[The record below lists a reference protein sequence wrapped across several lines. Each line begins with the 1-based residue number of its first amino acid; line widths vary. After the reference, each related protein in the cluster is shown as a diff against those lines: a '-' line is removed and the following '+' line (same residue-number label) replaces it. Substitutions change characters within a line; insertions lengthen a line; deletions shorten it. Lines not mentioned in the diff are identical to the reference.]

1 MIKTK
6 KKKGVLK
13 RIIASLTVAVM
24 AAAEF
29 VSYVPAIHASAEN
42 IVGTDVLGHLS
53 TNAPLWGNYNMTEQ
67 EDIQKIYLGSRD
79 DDHVLFCI
87 EPYTS
92 LHYGDD
98 YTQDMADNYWNNTL
112 SADQR
117 KAAGIVMYYGWYSHK
132 SDAYYAAT
140 QLLLWEVIGFN
151 TYYSGN
157 YANTA
162 PIRDAVTFGFN
173 TSKRSGCDEL
183 VDYFTATSV
192 SLSEVKTAYNKI
204 LENCKTHD
212 ELSKL
217 TCSYA
222 SSADSVS
229 HKRELVYS
237 SADSRYECSFTL
249 SSEQSSMWDRYNCTA
264 AINSTAGLNAVKS
277 GSKVTVYSSTPF
289 AGNKTVKVASKTGG
303 GNGVKIYARG
313 SSYQTTIY
321 GGSAYAPGSA
331 RYMTFYVDQNK
342 IAGSIDIKKV
352 FLTSDGSPVP
362 ENFYSKC
369 SFRLKNS
376 SGKYITLTQKSSSA
390 GEYSYKGNTS
400 SASGATVIKLGTS
413 SKTAKIDDLPV
424 GDYTVEEML
433 TGNIFK
439 AAAVTKNAN
448 VKAASS
454 VTVTFENTEMSG
466 ELEITKTADNGDLL
480 EGVRFNVTGTSLSGR
495 KVSLSGTTDKNGKLL
510 FKKIPVG
517 TYTVTEDAK
526 SVTVGFLTADSQ
538 TVNITA
544 DDTARIKFINIEK
557 TGNIRIN
564 KTSED
569 GYNAQRK
576 FRLTWTENGGSKS
589 KTAQTNANGIAEF
602 KGLFVYNRDGSKI
615 SYTVSEIDVPDR
627 YTAPKPQTVTL
638 TDGGTVDLTTDLEFY
653 NAPVK
658 GSIRINKT
666 SDDGYNGGREFQ
678 LTWTDGAKHTLT
690 AKTDSKGIAV
700 FRDLYVY
707 SQSDNSDSKIVYTIS
722 EINVP
727 EKYYVPDPWTGTLRS
742 DGVTDLTTD
751 VYFANVSKKGSIE
764 VRKQSEDKLV
774 QGVEIRLSWIEKGKA
789 KSLVQLTDA
798 NGYTAFSDLLVYDPE
813 TLEKIVYTAEEMNT
827 DEKYVVPQKIGITL
841 PDNGESRDITASET
855 IDNILKKFTVEVVK
869 TDAETGNAQGD
880 GTLAGAVY
888 GLYHDGELV
897 DTYTTDENGH
907 IKTKEY
913 FCGNYTIKEIEPSEG
928 YLLDETEYDV
938 GAEAKKYTVEHNAIS
953 KTVAEQTIK
962 GNIAIVKHTDNG
974 DTQIETPEV
983 GAEFEIYLK
992 SAGSYENAK
1001 DSEKDYLTTD
1011 KNGYAKSKDMPY
1023 GVYVVHQVVGAD
1035 GSEKIADFE
1044 VVITENGKTY
1054 RYIINNKA
1062 FESYVK
1068 IVKADAE
1075 TGKTIAYA
1083 GAEFE
1088 IYDSEG
1094 NKISMTVTYPTLQV
1108 IDTFCTDSTGSLVTP
1123 DVLPYG
1129 DYTLVEVTAPYGY
1142 VADRTPVPFTISE
1155 ETAQVEQ
1162 EIRIVRVV
1170 KSDVPQKGRITVQKT
1185 GEVFSTVTKQ
1195 DNMYTPVFT
1204 SGNLAGAVFE
1214 IRAAEDIMTAD
1225 GTVRL
1230 KKGDLA
1236 ATLTTDKNGYA
1247 ESEEL
1252 YLGKYTVTELTAPFG
1267 HVLNTDIQTVELVYA
1282 GQEAAV
1288 ADTLGTEFFNAYQS
1302 VRIRLAKIMEHDDVY
1317 NVGGKYD
1324 VKNVTFGLFAAEE
1337 IEAADGKK
1345 IPINGLV
1352 QVVSV
1357 GEDMTAEFNA
1367 KIPFGKYYVQEISTD
1382 EKYVICHEKYLV
1394 AFEYAGQDI
1403 QTVDIDCGTFKNVL
1417 KRGTVHGKKRSENG
1431 EPLANA
1437 VFGIFHADCE
1447 NFAADNAIATST
1459 SDENGSFAFE
1469 NIPYGK
1475 YIVAEIAAPTGYVF
1489 SDKKYDVVIDED
1501 GDVVEMTAENK
1512 PMTLKISKH
1521 DVYGKELAGAQIRLI
1536 DSEGNTVDEW
1546 ISDGTDHVVTK
1557 LPAGKYTLREVASP
1571 EGYVI
1576 STDIDFEIDV
1586 YNVVT
1591 VENVEALSVD
1601 ENGIPTITM
1610 IDDATKVSI
1619 SKQDITSGEEL
1630 PGATLQ
1636 IIDDNGEVVEEWIS
1650 SDKPHLIEGKLIAGK
1665 TYTLHEEV
1673 APDGYIVATDI
1684 QFTVNED
1691 GTVTEVI
1698 MKDERIPEKP
1708 KTPDDHTPKTGEDM
1722 PCGSL
1727 LIALVCA
1734 LAMIIIRKI
1743 QRKEDVYE
1751 N

>member
-1 MIKTK
+1 MPQ
-6 KKKGVLK
+6 
-13 RIIASLTVAVM
+13 SL
-24 AAAEF
+24 
-29 VSYVPAIHASAEN
+29 I
-42 IVGTDVLGHLS
+42 
-53 TNAPLWGNYNMTEQ
+53 
-67 EDIQKIYLGSRD
+67 
-79 DDHVLFCI
+79 
-87 EPYTS
+87 
-92 LHYGDD
+92 
-98 YTQDMADNYWNNTL
+98 
-112 SADQR
+112 
-117 KAAGIVMYYGWYSHK
+117 
-132 SDAYYAAT
+132 
-140 QLLLWEVIGFN
+140 
-151 TYYSGN
+151 
-157 YANTA
+157 
-162 PIRDAVTFGFN
+162 
-173 TSKRSGCDEL
+173 TSK
-183 VDYFTATSV
+183 T
-192 SLSEVKTAYNKI
+192 
-204 LENCKTHD
+204 
-212 ELSKL
+212 
-217 TCSYA
+217 
-222 SSADSVS
+222 
-229 HKRELVYS
+229 VY
-237 SADSRYECSFTL
+237 D
-249 SSEQSSMWDRYNCTA
+249 D
-264 AINSTAGLNAVKS
+264 GS
-277 GSKVTVYSSTPF
+277 GSKHWRIEARDHNGDMAGVVINNSSDGKDSTAMNMYSFRITQTDVTFSLIKLTKDTQKAVGKSPVDNSSAVYGVYSDSACTKMVAQITIGSDGRGSVKLSNGTYYAKEIKAPTGYSLDTTVYTLKANDTINVSEDYLYGSIVI
-289 AGNKTVKVASKTGG
+289 NKTAEDGIIGGREFKVTW
-303 GNGVKIYARG
+303 
-313 SSYQTTIY
+313 T
-321 GGSAYAPGSA
+321 
-331 RYMTFYVDQNK
+331 D
-342 IAGSIDIKKV
+342 
-352 FLTSDGSPVP
+352 L
-362 ENFYSKC
+362 
-369 SFRLKNS
+369 
-376 SGKYITLTQKSSSA
+376 GKSH
-390 GEYSYKGNTS
+390 
-400 SASGATVIKLGTS
+400 
-413 SKTAKIDDLPV
+413 SKTAK
-424 GDYTVEEML
+424 
-433 TGNIFK
+433 
-439 AAAVTKNAN
+439 
-448 VKAASS
+448 
-454 VTVTFENTEMSG
+454 
-466 ELEITKTADNGDLL
+466 
-480 EGVRFNVTGTSLSGR
+480 
-495 KVSLSGTTDKNGKLL
+495 
-510 FKKIPVG
+510 
-517 TYTVTEDAK
+517 
-526 SVTVGFLTADSQ
+526 
-538 TVNITA
+538 
-544 DDTARIKFINIEK
+544 
-557 TGNIRIN
+557 
-564 KTSED
+564 
-569 GYNAQRK
+569 
-576 FRLTWTENGGSKS
+576 
-589 KTAQTNANGIAEF
+589 TN
-602 KGLFVYNRDGSKI
+602 
-615 SYTVSEIDVPDR
+615 
-627 YTAPKPQTVTL
+627 
-638 TDGGTVDLTTDLEFY
+638 
-653 NAPVK
+653 
-658 GSIRINKT
+658 
-666 SDDGYNGGREFQ
+666 
-678 LTWTDGAKHTLT
+678 
-690 AKTDSKGIAV
+690 SKGIAV
-700 FRDLYVY
+700 FDDLRVY
-707 SQSDNSDSKIVYTIS
+707 DMSSGKAISYTVA
-722 EINVP
+722 EINVESRYITP
-727 EKYYVPDPWTGTLRS
+727 KAKNVTLTS
-742 DGVTDLTTD
+742 GDKDLTVTMQFD
-751 VYFANVSKKGSIE
+751 NVSKKGSIKIN
-764 VRKQSEDKLV
+764 KQSDDGDNGGRTFV
-774 QGVEIRLSWIEKGKA
+774 VTGNGKSYTIKTSNSGIA
-789 KSLVQLTDA
+789 QLNDIP
-798 NGYTAFSDLLVYDPE
+798 VYDSSNNKIKY
-813 TLEKIVYTAEEMNT
+813 TISEKNVPI
-827 DEKYVVPQKIGITL
+827 KYVVPADQTVTL
-841 PDNGESRDITASET
+841 TADATTEAVFN
-855 IDNILKKFTVEVVK
+855 NILKKFTVEVVK
-869 TDAETGNAQGD
+869 ADAETDNAQGD

-913 FCGNYTIKEIEPSEG
+913 VCGNYTIKEIEPSEG

-938 GAEAKKYTVEHNAIS
+938 GAEAKKYTIEHNAIS
-953 KTVAEQTIK
+953 KTVAEQPIK

-1011 KNGYAKSKDMPY
+1011 ENGYAKSKDMPY
-1023 GVYVVHQVVGAD
+1023 GVYIVHQVKGAD

-1062 FESYVK
+1062 FESYVR

-1094 NKISMTVTYPTLQV
+1094 NKVSMTVTYPTLQV
-1108 IDTFCTDSTGSLVTP
+1108 IDTFCTDSTGSLITP

-1129 DYTLVEVTAPYGY
+1129 EYTLVEVTAPYGY
-1142 VADRTPVPFTISE
+1142 VADSTPVPFTISE
-1155 ETAQVEQ
+1155 ETAQTEQ

-1185 GEVFSTVTKQ
+1185 GEVFLTVTKQ

-1225 GTVRL
+1225 GTLRL

-1247 ESEEL
+1247 ESGEL

-1267 HVLNTDIQTVELVYA
+1267 YVLNTDIQTVELVYA

-1288 ADTLGTEFFNAYQS
+1288 ADTLGTEFFNAYQG
-1302 VRIRLAKIMEHDDVY
+1302 VRIHLAKFMEHDDLY

-1337 IEAADGKK
+1337 MTAADGKK

-1367 KIPFGKYYVQEISTD
+1367 NIPFGKYYVQEIATD
-1382 EKYVICHEKYLV
+1382 EKYVISGEKYLV

-1417 KRGTVHGKKRSENG
+1417 KRGSVHGKKCSENG

-1447 NFAADNAIATST
+1447 NFVADNAIATST
-1459 SDENGSFAFE
+1459 SDENGSFSFD

-1489 SDKKYDVVIDED
+1489 SDAKYDVVIDED
-1501 GDVVEMTAENK
+1501 GDVVEISAENK
-1512 PMTLKISKH
+1512 PMTLNISKR
-1521 DVYGKELAGAQIRLI
+1521 DVYGKELAGAQMQLI

-1576 STDIDFEIDV
+1576 STDIVFEIDV

-1610 IDDATKVSI
+1610 VDDTTKVSI
-1619 SKQDITSGEEL
+1619 SKQDITNGKEL

-1636 IIDDNGEVVEEWIS
+1636 IIDYNGEVVEEWTS
-1650 SDKPHLIEGKLIAGK
+1650 SDTPHYIEGKLVAGK

-1684 QFTVNED
+1684 TFTVSED
-1691 GTVTEVI
+1691 GTVTEVV

-1734 LAMIIIRKI
+1734 SAMIIIRKI
-1743 QRKEDVYE
+1743 QRKEDVNE

>member
-1 MIKTK
+1 MPEK
-6 KKKGVLK
+6 KKNIFKRIGAGLLAGTCAFLMLVSDFSGVLTAAAASTSAK
-13 RIIASLTVAVM
+13 VEFPSADTVIAKAATLLGSPYNFGKKGYSDIYTPGNYGELSLDYVRGQGVDCSGLIYYTMTKLGFKTDGFDFQNPVPVDTMHWLTVNDSCTVT
-24 AAAEF
+24 
-29 VSYVPAIHASAEN
+29 YN
-42 IVGTDVLGHLS
+42 GT
-53 TNAPLWGNYNMTEQ
+53 
-67 EDIQKIYLGSRD
+67 
-79 DDHVLFCI
+79 
-87 EPYTS
+87 
-92 LHYGDD
+92 
-98 YTQDMADNYWNNTL
+98 
-112 SADQR
+112 
-117 KAAGIVMYYGWYSHK
+117 
-132 SDAYYAAT
+132 
-140 QLLLWEVIGFN
+140 
-151 TYYSGN
+151 
-157 YANTA
+157 
-162 PIRDAVTFGFN
+162 
-173 TSKRSGCDEL
+173 TSKVNIENRNVPSDKRPYWQRSDG
-183 VDYFTATSV
+183 TTITPGSV
-192 SLSEVKTAYNKI
+192 VIAQNPGGIDHAWLYIGKF
-204 LENCKTHD
+204 
-212 ELSKL
+212 
-217 TCSYA
+217 
-222 SSADSVS
+222 
-229 HKRELVYS
+229 
-237 SADSRYECSFTL
+237 DSRAQVVEYL
-249 SSEQSSMWDRYNCTA
+249 KKIGVPQSLITSRTVYDD
-264 AINSTAGLNAVKS
+264 GS
-277 GSKVTVYSSTPF
+277 GSKHWRIEARDHNGDMAGVVINNSSDGKDSTAMNMYSFRITQTDVTFSLIKLTKDTQKAVGKSPVDNSSAVYGVYSDKSCTKKVAQITIGSDGRGSVKLSNGTYYAKEIKAPTGYSLDTTVYTLKANDTINVSEDYLYGSIVI
-289 AGNKTVKVASKTGG
+289 NKTAEDGIIGGREFKVTW
-303 GNGVKIYARG
+303 
-313 SSYQTTIY
+313 T
-321 GGSAYAPGSA
+321 
-331 RYMTFYVDQNK
+331 D
-342 IAGSIDIKKV
+342 
-352 FLTSDGSPVP
+352 L
-362 ENFYSKC
+362 
-369 SFRLKNS
+369 
-376 SGKYITLTQKSSSA
+376 GKSH
-390 GEYSYKGNTS
+390 
-400 SASGATVIKLGTS
+400 
-413 SKTAKIDDLPV
+413 SKTAKTNSKGIAVFDDLRV
-424 GDYTVEEML
+424 YDMSSGKAISYTVAEINVESRYVTPKAKNVTLTSGDKDLTVTMQFDNISKKGSIKINKQSDDGDNGDRTFVV
-433 TGNIFK
+433 TGNGKSYTIK
-439 AAAVTKNAN
+439 TSSSGIAQLNKIPVYDSSNNKIKYTISEKNVPIKYVVPADQTVTLTAD
-448 VKAASS
+448 A
-454 VTVTFENTEMSG
+454 TTDVTFEN
-466 ELEITKTADNGDLL
+466 
-480 EGVRFNVTGTSLSGR
+480 
-495 KVSLSGTTDKNGKLL
+495 KL
-510 FKKIPVG
+510 KKG
-517 TYTVTEDAK
+517 
-526 SVTVGFLTADSQ
+526 S
-538 TVNITA
+538 
-544 DDTARIKFINIEK
+544 IK
-557 TGNIRIN
+557 IN

-602 KGLFVYNRDGSKI
+602 KDLFVYNRDGSKI

-638 TDGGTVDLTTDLEFY
+638 TDGGTVELTTDLEFY

-678 LTWTDGAKHTLT
+678 LTWTDGEKHTLT

-764 VRKQSEDKLV
+764 VRKQSEDNLV

-798 NGYTAFSDLLVYDPE
+798 NGYTTFSDLLVYDPE

-855 IDNILKKFTVEVVK
+855 IDNILKKFTVKVVK

-888 GLYHDGELV
+888 GIYRGGELV
-897 DTYTTDENGH
+897 DSYTTDENGYFR
-907 IKTKEY
+907 TKEY
-913 FCGNYTIKEIEPSEG
+913 VCGNYTIKEIEPSEG

-938 GAEAKKYTVEHNAIS
+938 GAEAKKYTVEHNVIS
-953 KTVAEQTIK
+953 KTVSEQPIK

-992 SAGSYENAK
+992 SAGSYESAK
-1001 DSEKDYLTTD
+1001 DSEKDYLTTNE
-1011 KNGYAKSKDMPY
+1011 NGYAKSKDMPY

-1035 GSEKIADFE
+1035 GAEKIADFE
-1044 VVITENGKTY
+1044 VVIAENKKTY

-1068 IVKADAE
+1068 VVKADAE

-1094 NKISMTVTYPTLQV
+1094 NKVSMTVTYPAFQV

-1142 VADRTPVPFTISE
+1142 VADSTPVPFTISE
-1155 ETAQVEQ
+1155 ETVQVEQ
-1162 EIRIVRVV
+1162 EIRIARVV

-1195 DNMYTPVFT
+1195 DNMYTPVFGK
-1204 SGNLAGAVFE
+1204 GNLAGAVFE
-1214 IRAAEDIMTAD
+1214 IRAAEDIVTAD

-1230 KKGDLA
+1230 KKGDAA

-1247 ESEEL
+1247 ESGEL

-1267 HVLNTDIQTVELVYA
+1267 YVLNTDIQTVELVYA

-1288 ADTLGTEFFNAYQS
+1288 ADTLGTEFFNAYQG
-1302 VRIRLAKIMEHDDVY
+1302 VRIHLAKFMEHDDLY

-1337 IEAADGKK
+1337 IEAADGNKM
-1345 IPINGLV
+1345 PANGLV

-1382 EKYVICHEKYLV
+1382 EKYVICREKYLV

-1403 QTVDIDCGTFKNVL
+1403 QAVDIDCGTFKNVL
-1417 KRGTVHGKKRSENG
+1417 KRGSVHGKKLDENG

-1437 VFGIFHADCE
+1437 VFGLFRADT
-1447 NFAADNAIATST
+1447 AAFTKDDAIAVST

-1475 YIVAEIAAPTGYVF
+1475 YIAAEIAAPTGYVF

-1501 GDVVEMTAENK
+1501 GDAVEMTAENK
-1512 PMTLKISKH
+1512 SMTIKISKQ
-1521 DVYGKELAGAQIRLI
+1521 DVYGKELAGAKMQLI
-1536 DSEGNTVDEW
+1536 DSEGKTVDEW

-1576 STDIDFEIDV
+1576 STDIVFEIDV

-1610 IDDATKVSI
+1610 VDDTTKVSI
-1619 SKQDITSGEEL
+1619 SKQDITNGKEL
-1630 PGATLQ
+1630 SGATLQ
-1636 IIDDNGEVVEEWIS
+1636 IIDENGDVIEEWIS
-1650 SDKPHLIEGKLIAGK
+1650 SDEPHFIEGKLIAGE

-1673 APDGYIVATDI
+1673 APNGYVVATDI

-1734 LAMIIIRKI
+1734 SAMIIIRKI